1 MKIFINR
8 VNLRLLF
15 YIFENHQIFS
25 MYNSLKSII
34 KTVIPQ
40 KTLVKNEFF
49 FRKLLIP
56 FYKGENCQCNV
67 CETYLKGF
75 ATLENG
81 ESICPICGSLPRSR
95 RLYMLLNKEFL
106 KPNLLVLDFS
116 PFRILYAKLK
126 EKKEISY
133 FPSDFED
140 DFIADHQFDMR
151 NIDTEDNKFDLII
164 CYHILEHIIEDT
176 IAMKELFR
184 VLKKSGKVLVQ
195 TPFQEGEIYEDE
207 TIVTPADRLKH
218 FGQDNHVRIYS
229 IEGLVERLNNAGF
242 TTEIRTL
249 KGDSY
254 FGFSENE
261 RIIICEKK

>member
-1 MKIFINR
+1 M
-8 VNLRLLF
+8 
-15 YIFENHQIFS
+15 
-25 MYNSLKSII
+25 
-34 KTVIPQ
+34 
-40 KTLVKNEFF
+40 
-49 FRKLLIP
+49 
-56 FYKGENCQCNV
+56 
-67 CETYLKGF
+67 
-75 ATLENG
+75 
-81 ESICPICGSLPRSR
+81 
-95 RLYMLLNKEFL
+95 
-106 KPNLLVLDFS
+106 
-116 PFRILYAKLK
+116 
-126 EKKEISY
+126 
-133 FPSDFED
+133 
-140 DFIADHQFDMR
+140 
-151 NIDTEDNKFDLII
+151 II

-207 TIVTPADRLKH
+207 TIVTPEDRLKH